1 MKKPI
6 TLIWFHEH
14 SYFYFTWF
22 GSQKIGMT
30 SNLEGSIVYRL
41 GNTIN
46 LSVLVF
52 LQQSTLWIKHAS
64 YKTDIHIRL
73 YYK

>member
-52 LQQSTLWIKHAS
+52 YNKQ
-64 YKTDIHIRL
+64 L
-73 YYK
+73 YGLSRHLTKQIFI